1 MPIRRTSPQGQFK
14 NYLDKRIRF
23 RIAALIQMF
32 NYVGLECVREAR
44 MKRKYID
51 RTGNLRSSTGYC
63 VLYNGI
69 VVHQSGFEAVKP
81 TAVEGVKEGKKLLNN
96 LISSHTVGIV
106 LIVVAGMDY
115 ACFVEAKGL
124 NVLDTSE
131 IKAKKLVK
139 KTLKKLG
146 FE

>member
-14 NYLDKRIRF
+14 DYLEKRIRF

-63 VLYNGI
+63 VLYNGS

-81 TAVEGVKEGKKLLNN
+81 TAIEGVKEGQKLLNELMN
-96 LISSHTVGIV
+96 SHSVGIV

-115 ACFVEAKGL
+115 ACYVEAKGL

-131 IKAKKLVK
+131 TKAKKLVK

>member
-1 MPIRRTSPQGQFK
+1 
-14 NYLDKRIRF
+14 
-23 RIAALIQMF
+23 MF

-51 RTGNLRSSTGYC
+51 RSGNLRSSTGYC
-63 VLYNGI
+63 VLYNGS

-81 TAVEGVKEGKKLLNN
+81 TAIEGAKEGKKLLNELMN
-96 LISSHTVGIV
+96 SHSVGIV

-115 ACFVEAKGL
+115 ACYVEAKGL

-139 KTLKKLG
+139 KILKKLG